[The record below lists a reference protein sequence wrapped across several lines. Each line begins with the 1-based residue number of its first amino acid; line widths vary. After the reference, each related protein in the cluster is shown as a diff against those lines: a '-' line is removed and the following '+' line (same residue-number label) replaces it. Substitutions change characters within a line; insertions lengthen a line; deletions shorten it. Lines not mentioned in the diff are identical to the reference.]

1 MIGRIEVLLRKTR
14 QWISRSE
21 WVIRLLHL
29 PKSRETAATSG
40 LIMIQVDGLSY
51 TQLNRALE
59 KGRMPFLRK
68 LLNREHYR
76 LHTLYSGMPSST
88 PAFQGELLYGI
99 KSAVPAFG
107 YLDRASGQVIRM
119 FDPGSAESVERKLE
133 TKGKPLLKGGSAYSD
148 CYTGGAGESHF
159 CASSLGWG
167 ALMRAANPFALSFLI
182 LSNAYSFMRAA
193 VLLVLEFFLAV
204 FDCVSGL
211 MDGHDFAKE
220 LKFVPTRTAIC
231 ILLRELITIG
241 AKIDIARGLP
251 IVHLNLIGYDEQAHR
266 RGPSSRFAHW
276 ALKGID
282 DAIARIW
289 HAAKHSARRDYDIWV
304 YSDHGQEETIPYPR
318 QYGRTIEKAV
328 ADVFGGLENDRD
340 EVRSENLRGIQFQR
354 ARQLGGNKFQK
365 LFPLRRENKEKPE
378 TSRLV
383 VTAIGP
389 LGMIYVP
396 GGLVPADRRRLAKK
410 LVNSANIPLVLTTDG
425 PGRLRAWTEQGEFV
439 LPEQNEKILGAD
451 HPFLDA
457 VTHDLIELC
466 HHPDAGDFVISGWR
480 TGAKPYSF
488 PMEHGAHAGPGSEET
503 RAFALLPGD
512 TFLPER
518 DRDYLRPLDFRNAA
532 FHAIGRSEIKCS
544 AETDWKTAERQT
556 LRIMTYN
563 THSCIGMDGKL
574 SPKRIARVIARHA
587 PDIIALQE
595 LDVGRSRSGRV
606 HQAHRIAKYL
616 QMECHFHPTIR
627 MEEGLYGNAIL
638 THLPMRL
645 IKAKR
650 LPGLLNKPYIEPR
663 GVIWVAIEANGT
675 EIQFITTHLGLRP
688 NERQAQAEALLGPDW
703 LSHPDCRGP
712 IILCGDFNALPSSPV
727 CLKLRSRLHDAQI
740 ELDSHIP
747 KSTFFGRYPFAR
759 IDHVFVDPGIEVV
772 DIEVPGTELANVAS
786 DHLPL
791 IAEVRIPEKV

>member
-1 MIGRIEVLLRKTR
+1 MITRIEVLLRKTR
-14 QWISRSE
+14 RWISRSE

-29 PKSRETAATSG
+29 PKSRETAAAPG
-40 LIMIQVDGLSY
+40 LIMIQIDGLSH
-51 TQLNRALE
+51 TQLTRALD
-59 KGRMPFLRK
+59 KNRMPFLSQ

-88 PAFQGELLYGI
+88 PAFQGELLYGV

-107 YLDRASGQVIRM
+107 YMDRTSGQVIRM
-119 FDPGSAESVERKLE
+119 FDPGSAQNIERKLKK
-133 TKGKPLLKGGSAYSD
+133 KGEPLLKQGSAYSD

-167 ALMRAANPFALSFLI
+167 ALMKAANPFALSFLI
-182 LSNAYSFMRAA
+182 LSNAYSFMRTA

-220 LKFVPTRTAIC
+220 LKFVPTRVAIC
-231 ILLRELITIG
+231 ILLRELVTIG

-282 DAIARIW
+282 DAIARIGR
-289 HAAKHSARRDYDIWV
+289 AVKHSARRDYDIWV
-304 YSDHGQEETIPYPR
+304 YSDHGQEETIPYPK
-318 QYGRTIEKAV
+318 QHGRTIQEAV
-328 ADVFGGLENDRD
+328 ADVFDGPDKD
-340 EVRSENLRGIQFQR
+340 PADVRAEDLRGIQFQR
-354 ARQLGGNKFQK
+354 VRHLGGNKFQK
-365 LFPLRRENKEKPE
+365 LFPLRRENKEKPKH
-378 TSRLV
+378 SQLV

-389 LGMIYVP
+389 LGMIYSP
-396 GGLVPADRRRLAKK
+396 HELVPAERQHLAKK
-410 LVNSANIPLVLTTDG
+410 LVNSANIPLVLAADG
-425 PGRLRAWTEQGEFV
+425 PGRLRAWTQEGEFV
-439 LPEQNEKILGAD
+439 LPEQKEKILGAD
-451 HPFLDA
+451 HPFLDE
-457 VTHDLIELC
+457 VTHDLIGLC

-480 TGAKPYSF
+480 TAAKPYSF
-488 PMEHGAHAGPGSEET
+488 PVENGAHAGPGSEET
-503 RAFALLPGD
+503 KAFALLPGD

-518 DRDYLRPLDFRNAA
+518 NRDYLRPLDFRNAA
-532 FHAIGRSEIKCS
+532 FHAMGRSEIKCY
-544 AETDWKTAERQT
+544 AEPDRKIAERQT

-574 SPKRIARVIARHA
+574 SPRRIARVIARHA

-595 LDVGRSRSGRV
+595 LDVGRSRTGGMD
-606 HQAHRIAKYL
+606 QAHLIAKYL
-616 QMECHFHPTIR
+616 QMEFHFHPTIR
-627 MEEGLYGNAIL
+627 MKEGLYGNAVL
-638 THLPMRL
+638 THLPMRPV
-645 IKAKR
+645 KAKR
-650 LPGLLNKPYIEPR
+650 LPGLQNKPHIEPR
-663 GVIWVAIEANGT
+663 GAIWVAIEVNGT

-688 NERQAQAEALLGPDW
+688 NERQAQARALLGADW

-712 IILCGDFNALPSSPV
+712 VILCGDFNALPSSPV
-727 CLKLRSRLHDAQI
+727 CLKLRDHLNDAQI
-740 ELDSHIP
+740 ELTSHIP

-772 DIEVPGTELANVAS
+772 NIEVPGTELANVAS

-791 IAEVRIPEKV
+791 IAELRIPEKE